1 MAPDCQESS
10 TRARPAVSTL
20 TTATLR
26 HAWASPTPSRPGTV
40 IRGGYGLTFFPGNAT
55 SGSFMKNAPY
65 SFNFSCGD
73 TATPVNQPS
82 ACSTPVAGTNGSW
95 LLDGGL
101 PVPSTNLTLATDP
114 TTYASQ
120 GAFNIT
126 DFDFKSSYLH
136 QYSLNLEKDFNGNVA
151 TLAYVGNLGKR
162 L

>member
-1 MAPDCQESS
+1 
-10 TRARPAVSTL
+10 
-20 TTATLR
+20 
-26 HAWASPTPSRPGTV
+26 
-40 IRGGYGLTFFPGNAT
+40 
-55 SGSFMKNAPY
+55 MKNAPY

-162 L
+162 LVLNGVNVNQQPFADAPYPYTNLPGLDAAAA